1 MKLDNNVSN
10 LPQFTG
16 LYIALSGGSSEI
28 ICLQRKFG
36 QWKEEDVSGT
46 KERDLEFYEYVEA
59 IRLTGDH
66 LGPAGQVRI
75 TYRTEVTKK
84 KEKRIKKE
92 SLL

>member
-1 MKLDNNVSN
+1 MDV
-10 LPQFTG
+10 PQFTG

-36 QWKEEDVSGT
+36 QWKEDDVSGT
-46 KERDLEFYEYVEA
+46 KERDLEFYEYVEG

-75 TYRTEVTKK
+75 TYRTEWTKK
-84 KEKRIKKE
+84 K
-92 SLL
+92 